1 MARALRRFR
10 EEGVTRSELLRAKNL
25 FHAEAALSLESTAAR
40 RESAVNAWLYRGR
53 PYPTEEFLA
62 DVDRVTAEDVHA
74 AIRRLY
80 GDSRDAARLGLG
92 IAGPLPSGARP
103 EAFARS
109 LADDVAEVLAA

>member
-1 MARALRRFR
+1 ML
-10 EEGVTRSELLRAKNL
+10 SELLRAKNQ

-62 DVDRVTAEDVHA
+62 DVDRVTAEDVHD

-80 GDSRDAARLGLG
+80 GYARDAAHLGLS
-92 IAGPLPSGARP
+92 IAVPLPAVSRP

-109 LADDVAEVLAA
+109 LADDVSEVLAA